1 MLLLILHMKKH
12 NDMGAAMLLAV
23 KRVSGGGTRWPLFC
37 AGIAGVQ
44 RQLAEMIFQ
53 SHRTTKHELG
63 QKSSLPTPTPK
74 LLMLFFY

>member
-23 KRVSGGGTRWPLFC
+23 KRVSGGGTRWPQLC
-37 AGIAGVQ
+37 AGIAG
-44 RQLAEMIFQ
+44 AQ

-74 LLMLFFY
+74 LLMLFFIILLI